1 MTIFLTIIVIVC
13 ALGAVFSLVRGLVA
27 FLKAAEID
35 LKNPT
40 VGASASSLQQN
51 KMMTNRLLFQGAAI
65 LAIVLIMA
73 LARP

>member
-1 MTIFLTIIVIVC
+1 MTIFLTIIIVIC
-13 ALGAVFSLVRGLVA
+13 ALGALYSLIRGLVA

-51 KMMTNRLLFQGAAI
+51 KMMTNRLLFQGAAVI
-65 LAIVLIMA
+65 AIVLIMA